1 MKWPA
6 ICFGF
11 LVVLPKEP
19 EIVEK
24 SEYNSKGV

>member
-11 LVVLPKEP
+11 FVVSKEP
-19 EIVEK
+19 GIVEK
-24 SEYNSKGV
+24 SKYNSKGV